1 MPRMFNQPNKNEQRR
16 NTMNIVKV
24 MALGNVIKHK
34 TNEIGNRVY
43 LKAWKL
49 VVCGMLLFMQARA
62 FATDDLAGLKTQA
75 AGDFGTGSTFFDL
88 LMVAEILSGVF
99 FYHKTKNPAYFVGIP
114 LVLVVLTWG
123 LQHFLG
129 S

>member
-1 MPRMFNQPNKNEQRR
+1 
-16 NTMNIVKV
+16 MNIVKV
-24 MALGNVIKHK
+24 MTLKNVIKNKTHK
-34 TNEIGNRVY
+34 IFSGVY

-49 VVCGMLLFMQARA
+49 AICGAMLFFQVRA
-62 FATDDLAGLKTQA
+62 FATDDLEGLKAQA

-99 FYHKTKNPAYFVGIP
+99 FYHKTKNPAYFVGVP